1 MCTSVV
7 SRSTPTSSGASRATS
22 VTDAPG
28 ERRLRQLAAIEV
40 GKLRHVGPKRTEAL
54 AGLGITSV
62 FDLVTLYPR
71 RYIDRTRRAELSD
84 LAIGEEAAVFATVQS
99 VKARR
104 TQNGKSLVE
113 VVATD
118 GERSMRVSFFNQPWR
133 ANQLSHGVQAVFFAK
148 VTDYRGQPQM
158 ANPVVDVIVGVD
170 GEERDPSKVG
180 VIVPIYPASGKAGLT
195 SWEMGG
201 FVDESLRRAGPL
213 LDPLPTA
220 VRTELGLLDRT
231 SALRGIH
238 LPTSMDDVPPA
249 RQRLIF
255 DEFFRLQLLL
265 ALRRRRQAET
275 EAGVSHPV
283 LDDDLAVAPGTPT
296 TEQDSLVR
304 QFLAGHR
311 FALTGAQRRV
321 LQEIAA
327 DLRSPRPMHR
337 LLQGDVGSGK
347 TVVALTALL
356 AAIDGGRQGALMAP
370 TEVLAEQHVASLR
383 RDLEGLAVH
392 DDAVLGGRRPLRVQL
407 LTGRVKGKERAAA
420 LEALASGGVDIVVGT
435 HALLTDDVRFHAL
448 GVVVIDEQHRF
459 GVEQRAQLR
468 DKGRV
473 HSAEGRDPDLLVMT
487 ATPIPRTAAMVV
499 FGDLDRSV
507 LDELPQGRK
516 PITTVWAQTA
526 AGVEDAWQRVRDE
539 VAQGRRAY
547 VICPLVEE
555 SERIEATS
563 AVAERTR
570 LATNELR
577 GLSVGLLHGQ
587 MKSAEKDAVMDEFRR
602 GELQV
607 LVATVVIEVGVDVPE
622 ATVIVIEDAWRF
634 GLAQLHQLRGRVGRG
649 HDASYCF
656 LLGDPPSADG
666 ATRLEAM
673 VASQDGFALAE
684 VDLDLRGEGTLL
696 GARQRGRS
704 DLRLANLRRDEAL
717 LVDARRVALDLVTA
731 DGLSDHPELVDEL
744 KLFVDEEEA
753 AYLFKS

>member
-1 MCTSVV
+1 MTE
-7 SRSTPTSSGASRATS
+7 
-22 VTDAPG
+22 VT
-28 ERRLRQLAAIEV
+28 ERRLRQLAAIDV
-40 GKLRHVGPKRTEAL
+40 AKLRHVGVKRTEAL
-54 AGLGITSV
+54 ASLGITSV
-62 FDLVTLYPR
+62 FDLITLYPR

-99 VKARR
+99 VKSRR
-104 TQNGKSLVE
+104 TQNGKSLTE

-118 GERSMRVSFFNQPWR
+118 GERTLRVSFFNQPWR
-133 ANQLSHGVQAVFFAK
+133 ANQLSQGVQAVFFAK
-148 VTDYRGQPQM
+148 VTDFRGQPQM
-158 ANPVVDVIVGVD
+158 ANPVVDVIVGIN

-213 LDPLPTA
+213 LDPLPLSI
-220 VRTELGLLDRT
+220 RTELGLLDRT
-231 SALRGIH
+231 SSLRGIH
-238 LPTSMDDVPPA
+238 LPTSMDDIRPA
-249 RQRLIF
+249 KQRLIF

-283 LDDDLAVAPGTPT
+283 TDDDLAVAPGTPT
-296 TEQDSLVR
+296 SEHDTLVR

-321 LQEIAA
+321 LHEIAE

-356 AAIDGGRQGALMAP
+356 AAIDGGRQGTLMAP

-383 RDLEGLAVH
+383 RDLEGLVVS

-407 LTGRVKGKERAAA
+407 LTGRVKGKERTAT

-468 DKGRV
+468 DKGRL

-516 PITTVWAQTA
+516 PITTYWAQ
-526 AGVEDAWQRVRDE
+526 GKDGSEQAWQRIRDE

-587 MKSAEKDAVMDEFRR
+587 MKGAEKDAVMDEFRR
-602 GELQV
+602 GEIQV

-649 HDASYCF
+649 QDASYCY
-656 LLGDPPSADG
+656 LLGDPPSEDG
-666 ATRLEAM
+666 ATRLTAM
-673 VASQDGFALAE
+673 VDSQDGFALAE

-704 DLRLANLRRDEAL
+704 DLRLANLRRDEGL
-717 LVDARRVALDLVTA
+717 LVDARRVALDLVAT
-731 DGLSDHPELVDEL
+731 DGLASHPELVDEL
-744 KLFVDEEEA
+744 KLFVDEDEA